1 MHVCSLQF
9 LNLKLKQ
16 ESSKI
21 FCFSNQYAE
30 KNETTNKEEIHLSMQ
45 KSNEQFEVNLVENE
59 SKENRTLSKT
69 SSGISFVV
77 IIFRKIS

>member
-1 MHVCSLQF
+1 
-9 LNLKLKQ
+9 
-16 ESSKI
+16 
-21 FCFSNQYAE
+21 
-30 KNETTNKEEIHLSMQ
+30 MQ